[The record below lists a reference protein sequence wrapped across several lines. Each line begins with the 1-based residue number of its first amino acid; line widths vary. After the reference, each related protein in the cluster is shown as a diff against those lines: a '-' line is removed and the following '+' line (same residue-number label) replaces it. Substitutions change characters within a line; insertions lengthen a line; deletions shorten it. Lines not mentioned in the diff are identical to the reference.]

1 MKKLLLSCLLAF
13 GISAN
18 AQFSENFDAGTT
30 TPAGWSII
38 NGGGPS
44 TFIFSAGAPGSAIT
58 DPNAAQINYDAVA
71 HDDYLVTPSIM
82 VEAGVNDRLTYFVK
96 NQDPA
101 YVESYDVK
109 VSTTT
114 ATDAAAFTD
123 FVQVNAPA
131 PSVWT
136 QVVIDLTPYVGQTIY
151 VGFHATSA
159 DKFRLLFDNV
169 VNDTAPTVV
178 PDCAT
183 LATPADNAIDIDN
196 NNTTISWT
204 PAQTGGPVAY
214 YELYLDTNANPTTKV
229 GNYINPSAT
238 FSSTFSN
245 ALLPGT
251 KYYWKVVAVN
261 AAGNSVGCNSI
272 FNFTTKAF
280 VAVGCTTA
288 PNGLYGALVPSN
300 CNGSTPVNRTL
311 AYAGEYSTVSV
322 VAGNTYK
329 FETLTKPGYYI
340 TLATNVATP
349 VVLKHGVG
357 PLTYLA
363 TTTGLIR
370 FYSHTDGT
378 CTGATNSTTSHT
390 RSVTCLGVLAA
401 TDVTR
406 ADLAVYPNPF
416 KDVLNISD
424 VKGVKSISISD
435 VTGRQVKSVKAT
447 SEIQVSELKTGLY
460 IVTLHMEDGTVK
472 SIKAI
477 KK

>member
-169 VNDTAPTVV
+169 EQEQ
-178 PDCAT
+178 
-183 LATPADNAIDIDN
+183 LASHHRP
-196 NNTTISWT
+196 
-204 PAQTGGPVAY
+204 
-214 YELYLDTNANPTTKV
+214 LY
-229 GNYINPSAT
+229 
-238 FSSTFSN
+238 
-245 ALLPGT
+245 
-251 KYYWKVVAVN
+251 
-261 AAGNSVGCNSI
+261 
-272 FNFTTKAF
+272 
-280 VAVGCTTA
+280 
-288 PNGLYGALVPSN
+288 
-300 CNGSTPVNRTL
+300 
-311 AYAGEYSTVSV
+311 
-322 VAGNTYK
+322 
-329 FETLTKPGYYI
+329 
-340 TLATNVATP
+340 
-349 VVLKHGVG
+349 
-357 PLTYLA
+357 
-363 TTTGLIR
+363 
-370 FYSHTDGT
+370 
-378 CTGATNSTTSHT
+378 
-390 RSVTCLGVLAA
+390 
-401 TDVTR
+401 
-406 ADLAVYPNPF
+406 
-416 KDVLNISD
+416 
-424 VKGVKSISISD
+424 
-435 VTGRQVKSVKAT
+435 
-447 SEIQVSELKTGLY
+447 
-460 IVTLHMEDGTVK
+460 
-472 SIKAI
+472 
-477 KK
+477 